1 MAHGEVRPLDTLDE
15 LLAFTEPQPCIVE
28 VMREVKRG
36 DGHGPRIMFCHDM
49 MGGYLEDRFIHG
61 CDKPH
66 AYRFHHWQLIDSFVY
81 YAHHL
86 VTIPPPGWISA
97 GHRHGV
103 KVLGTLNL
111 RSLAGIQFINK
122 IRGSRLEK
130 EVASQL
136 ARIATAYNFD
146 GWLVS
151 IACRL
156 AVAEAQKY
164 GLSASIFAAGWVYQT
179 QSRDKFMENQ
189 CRFWKFPDKLCND
202 WCIVTLP
209 LKTSFCQGFGERL
222 YKDGKVVS
230 QRPWYN
236 LAKQQ
241 LQPRDQGTA
250 LCGGCG
256 SATVDSTIAYNG
268 GGCLRLQF
276 NPKKVGVEPYFRLF
290 GCDLLLGALRVT
302 YAMQQRGADHVGC
315 DVAIV
320 LTVRPAD
327 DETEKIRLGLN
338 VTVPD
343 EQRYAVAR
351 DYAYSLAQDTSESGW
366 VIRRYTIRDLCGEA
380 KLQEIGAA
388 LESSAAICCLLG
400 QIEVERPSDI
410 KENVEKDIDDGP
422 GIASDDD
429 DWEPSAKTMCL

>member
-1 MAHGEVRPLDTLDE
+1 MHSAVPESMVIWYDAVTRTGKCARQSE
-15 LLAFTEPQPCIVE
+15 LNRKNIPFFDLCDGIFLHFKWTEE
-28 VMREVKRG
+28 M
-36 DGHGPRIMFCHDM
+36 
-49 MGGYLEDRFIHG
+49 LEDSARFAG
-61 CDKPH
+61 DRKK
-66 AYRFHHWQLIDSFVY
+66 DVY
-81 YAHHL
+81 
-86 VTIPPPGWISA
+86 
-97 GHRHGV
+97 
-103 KVLGTLNL
+103 
-111 RSLAGIQFINK
+111 AGIDVF
-122 IRGSRLEK
+122 
-130 EVASQL
+130 
-136 ARIATAYNFD
+136 ARKTQYAGGFET
-146 GWLVS
+146 
-151 IACRL
+151 CK

-164 GLSASIFAAGWVYQT
+164 GLSAGIFAAGWVYQT
-179 QSRDKFMENQ
+179 QSRDKFVENQ

-202 WCIVTLP
+202 WSIVTLP

-250 LCGGCG
+250 LCKGCG

-276 NPKKVGVEPYFRLF
+276 DPKKVGVEPYFRLF

-320 LTVRPAD
+320 LMVCPAD

-422 GIASDDD
+422 DISSDDD

>member
-1 MAHGEVRPLDTLDE
+1 MVIWYDAVTRTGKCARQSE
-15 LLAFTEPQPCIVE
+15 LNRKSIPFFDLCDGIFLHFKWTE
-28 VMREVKRG
+28 
-36 DGHGPRIMFCHDM
+36 DM
-49 MGGYLEDRFIHG
+49 LED
-61 CDKPH
+61 
-66 AYRFHHWQLIDSFVY
+66 
-81 YAHHL
+81 
-86 VTIPPPGWISA
+86 SA
-97 GHRHGV
+97 
-103 KVLGTLNL
+103 K
-111 RSLAGIQFINK
+111 LAGDRKKDVYVGIDVF
-122 IRGSRLEK
+122 
-130 EVASQL
+130 
-136 ARIATAYNFD
+136 ARKTQYAGGFETYK
-146 GWLVS
+146 
-151 IACRL
+151 
-156 AVAEAQKY
+156 AVAEALKY
-164 GLSASIFAAGWVYQT
+164 GLSAGIFAAGWVYQT
-179 QSRDKFMENQ
+179 QNWDKFAKKPVPASTDILAESTIMAKK
-189 CRFWKFPDKLCND
+189 RKWKHGKFWKFPDKLCND
-202 WCIVTLP
+202 WRIATLP
-209 LKTSFCQGFGERL
+209 LTTSFCQGFGERL

-276 NPKKVGVEPYFRLF
+276 DPKKDGVEPYFRLF

-320 LTVRPAD
+320 LMVCPAD

-351 DYAYSLAQDTSESGW
+351 DHAYSLAQHTSESGW
-366 VIRRYTIRDLCGEA
+366 AFRRYTIRDLFGDA
-380 KLQEIGAA
+380 KLQEIGAE
-388 LESSAAICCLLG
+388 LESSTTAICCLLG
-400 QIEVERPSDI
+400 QIEVERPSNV

-422 GIASDDD
+422 DIASDDD
-429 DWEPSAKTMCL
+429 DWEPSAKMMRL